1 MVFLNYTTMQM
12 TAKIVYYG
20 PGLCGKTTNLQ
31 WIHLKTAPRSR
42 GEMVSLETETDRTL
56 FFDLLPLDVGV
67 IGGMKVRL
75 QLYTVPGQV
84 FYNATR
90 RLVLKGVDGV
100 VFVADSQAA
109 ALEPNE
115 ESLTNL
121 KTNLEELGTS
131 ADLVPVIFQY
141 NKRDLRN
148 ILSVERLQK
157 ALNPGGAAF
166 FEAAAVHGLG
176 VFETLKDISRHALSA
191 IRAKIA
197 EENRKQRE
205 AAAPA
210 RTDPLFFP
218 TPPATNPPATSPPPA
233 GSAKAPPAAA
243 ASASPS
249 PGGSVLES
257 LVPGGPD
264 PPLQVEFAEEDTDK
278 HAVRPVR
285 TKGNVDIVK
294 ELEKLRTLT
303 TSSAAKQATAVRDR
317 EVDRLF
323 QDLMVSDRDS
333 RQDVKRKAVVEVPAR
348 LLKGL
353 SDVRIHLAFT
363 HEGKQEVVEDAVT
376 VKLVGTNKRLE
387 RLTLH
392 LDLELKGK
400 G

>member
-1 MVFLNYTTMQM
+1 
-12 TAKIVYYG
+12 
-20 PGLCGKTTNLQ
+20 
-31 WIHLKTAPRSR
+31 
-42 GEMVSLETETDRTL
+42 
-56 FFDLLPLDVGV
+56 V

-100 VFVADSQAA
+100 VFVADSQTA

-115 ESLTNL
+115 ESLANL

-131 ADLVPVIFQY
+131 ADVVPVIFQY

-148 ILSVERLQK
+148 ILPVDRLQK
-157 ALNPGGAAF
+157 TLNPGGAAF

-197 EENRKQRE
+197 EENSKKRD

-210 RTDPLFFP
+210 RTEPLFFP
-218 TPPATNPPATSPPPA
+218 TPPATNPSATSPPTA
-233 GSAKAPPAAA
+233 GAAKAAPAAA
-243 ASASPS
+243 KPAPSPSASRAE
-249 PGGSVLES
+249 SVLES
-257 LVPGGPD
+257 LLPGAPE

-285 TKGNVDIVK
+285 TQGNVDIVK
-294 ELEKLRTLT
+294 ELEKLRTMT
-303 TSSAAKQATAVRDR
+303 TTAAAKPATAVRDR

-353 SDVRIHLAFT
+353 SDVRIHLAFN

-376 VKLVGTNKRLE
+376 VKLVGTTKRLE

>member
-333 RQDVKRKAVVEVPAR
+333 RQDVKRKAAVEVPAR